1 MNIPQLKR
9 MLWVMNE
16 IVEASANGGITR
28 EDMNMKW
35 VNSCKNDYD
44 GEPIPERTF
53 YRIKGNLEELFDC
66 KIVCSPMTKKYS
78 VNIDDS
84 DNDCNNL
91 TLLEILLRK
100 ASQTSV
106 NQILQM
112 LIAGNNMPADDM
124 RAARDLAAA
133 VSRLPQTY
141 SEEFL
146 KRALDVNGADKA
158 EPDEYYRNYICVWN
172 NSIYHLT
179 WQWLSIGFY
188 DNEVCFYLVTNEEDS
203 AERERKA
210 AEAGF
215 GEGVRYRGGYY
226 WHEPIEPALFS
237 MPFETKPDM
246 DKVIRRAELL
256 IRRLEKVGT
265 SEKKIHE

>member
-9 MLWVMNE
+9 MLWIMNE

-28 EDMNMKW
+28 DDMNKKW

-44 GEPIPERTF
+44 GEPITERTF
-53 YRIKGNLEELFDC
+53 YRIKANLEELFDC
-66 KIVCSPMTKKYS
+66 KIVCAPTSKKYS
-78 VNIDDS
+78 VNVNDT
-84 DNDCNNL
+84 DNDYNNL

-100 ASQTSV
+100 VNRTSV

-112 LIAGNNMPADDM
+112 LIAGNDVPADDM

-146 KRALDVNGADKA
+146 KRAHDIKGADKA
-158 EPDEYYRNYICVWN
+158 ESDEFYRNYVCVWN
-172 NSIYHLT
+172 DVVYHRT

-188 DNEVCFYLVTNEEDS
+188 DNEIYFYLVTNEKDTT
-203 AERERKA
+203 ERSRKA

-215 GEGVRYRGGYY
+215 GEGVRYRGAYY

-237 MPFETKPDM
+237 MTFETKPDM

-256 IRRLEKVGT
+256 IRRLEKVRP
-265 SEKKIHE
+265 SEIKIHE

>member
-1 MNIPQLKR
+1 
-9 MLWVMNE
+9 MNE
-16 IVEASANGGITR
+16 IVKASANGGITR
-28 EDMNMKW
+28 DEMNKKW

-44 GEPIPERTF
+44 GEPITERTF

-66 KIVCSPMTKKYS
+66 KIVCSPASKKYS
-78 VNIDDS
+78 VNDT
-84 DNDCNNL
+84 DNDCDNL

-100 ASQTSV
+100 VNRTSV

-112 LIAGNNMPADDM
+112 LMAGNDVPEDDM

-146 KRALDVNGADKA
+146 KRAHDIKGADKA
-158 EPDEYYRNYICVWN
+158 EPDEFYRNYVCVWN
-172 NSIYHLT
+172 DVVYHRT

-188 DNEVCFYLVTNEEDS
+188 DNEVYFYLVTNEEDS
-203 AERERKA
+203 AERSRKA

-215 GEGVRYRGGYY
+215 GKGVRYRGGYY
-226 WHEPIEPALFS
+226 WHEPIEQTLFS
-237 MPFETKPDM
+237 MSFETKPDM
-246 DKVIRRAELL
+246 GEVIRRAELL
-256 IRRLEKVGT
+256 IRRLEKVQA
-265 SEKKIHE
+265 SEKKLNE

>member
-9 MLWVMNE
+9 LLWVMNE

-28 EDMNMKW
+28 DDMNKKW

-44 GEPIPERTF
+44 GQPITERTF
-53 YRIKGNLEELFDC
+53 YRIKGNLEELFGC
-66 KIVCSPMTKKYS
+66 KIVCSPTSKKYS
-78 VNIDDS
+78 VNINDA

-100 ASQTSV
+100 VNRTSV
-106 NQILQM
+106 HQILQM
-112 LIAGNNMPADDM
+112 LIAGNDVPEDDM
-124 RAARDLAAA
+124 RAVRDLAAA

-141 SEEFL
+141 SDEFL
-146 KRALDVNGADKA
+146 KRAHNIKGADKA
-158 EPDEYYRNYICVWN
+158 APDEYYRNYVCVWN
-172 NSIYHLT
+172 DVVYHRT

-188 DNEVCFYLVTNEEDS
+188 DNEVCFYLVTDEEDS
-203 AERERKA
+203 AERSRKA

-226 WHEPIEPALFS
+226 WHEPIEQTLFS
-237 MPFETKPDM
+237 MSFKTKPDM
-246 DKVIRRAELL
+246 DEVIRRAELL
-256 IRRLEKVGT
+256 IRRLEKVQT
-265 SEKKIHE
+265 SDKKIHE

>member
-9 MLWVMNE
+9 MLWIMNE
-16 IVEASANGGITR
+16 IVEASAYGGITR
-28 EDMNMKW
+28 DDMNKKW
-35 VNSCKNDYD
+35 MNSSKNDYD
-44 GEPIPERTF
+44 GDPITERTF

-66 KIVCSPMTKKYS
+66 NIVCSPVTKKYS
-78 VNIDDS
+78 VNINDS
-84 DNDCNNL
+84 GHDCNNL

-100 ASQTSV
+100 VNRTSV

-112 LIAGNNMPADDM
+112 LIAGNDVPADDM
-124 RAARDLAAA
+124 RAVRDLTAA

-141 SEEFL
+141 SEDFL
-146 KRALDVNGADKA
+146 MRAHNIKGADKA

-172 NSIYHLT
+172 DSIYHLT
-179 WQWLSIGFY
+179 RQWLSIGFY
-188 DNEVCFYLVTNEEDS
+188 DNEVCFYLVSNEEDS
-203 AERERKA
+203 AERSRKA

-226 WHEPIEPALFS
+226 WHEPIEPTLFS
-237 MPFETKPDM
+237 MPFENKPDM

-256 IRRLEKVGT
+256 IRRLEKVQS
-265 SEKKIHE
+265 SEKKNP

>member
-1 MNIPQLKR
+1 
-9 MLWVMNE
+9 MNE

-28 EDMNMKW
+28 DEMNKKW

-44 GEPIPERTF
+44 GEPITERTF

-66 KIVCSPMTKKYS
+66 KIVCSPASKKYS
-78 VNIDDS
+78 VNDT
-84 DNDCNNL
+84 DNDCDNL

-100 ASQTSV
+100 VNRTSV

-112 LIAGNNMPADDM
+112 LMAGNDVPEDDM

-146 KRALDVNGADKA
+146 KRAHDIKGADKA

-172 NSIYHLT
+172 DYIYHLT
-179 WQWLSIGFY
+179 RQWLSIGFY
-188 DNEVCFYLVTNEEDS
+188 DDEVYFYLVTNEEDS
-203 AERERKA
+203 AERSRKA

-215 GEGVRYRGGYY
+215 GKGVRYRGGYY
-226 WHEPIEPALFS
+226 WHEPIEQTLFS
-237 MPFETKPDM
+237 MSFETKPDM
-246 DKVIRRAELL
+246 GEVIRRAELL
-256 IRRLEKVGT
+256 IRRLEKVQA
-265 SEKKIHE
+265 SEKKIK

>member
-1 MNIPQLKR
+1 
-9 MLWVMNE
+9 MNE
-16 IVEASANGGITR
+16 IVKASANGGITR
-28 EDMNMKW
+28 DEMNKKW

-44 GEPIPERTF
+44 GEPITERTF

-66 KIVCSPMTKKYS
+66 KIVCSPASKKYS
-78 VNIDDS
+78 VNDT
-84 DNDCNNL
+84 DNDCDNL

-100 ASQTSV
+100 VNRTSV

-112 LIAGNNMPADDM
+112 LMAGNDVPEDDM

-146 KRALDVNGADKA
+146 KRAHDIKGADKA
-158 EPDEYYRNYICVWN
+158 EPDEFYRNYVCVWN
-172 NSIYHLT
+172 DVVYQRT

-188 DNEVCFYLVTNEEDS
+188 DNEVYFYLVTNEEDS
-203 AERERKA
+203 AERSRKA

-215 GEGVRYRGGYY
+215 GKGVRYRGGYY
-226 WHEPIEPALFS
+226 WHEPIEQTLFS
-237 MPFETKPDM
+237 MSFETKPDM
-246 DKVIRRAELL
+246 GEVIRRAELL
-256 IRRLEKVGT
+256 IRRLEKVQA
-265 SEKKIHE
+265 SEKKIK

>member
-1 MNIPQLKR
+1 
-9 MLWVMNE
+9 MNE

-28 EDMNMKW
+28 DDMNKKWMK
-35 VNSCKNDYD
+35 SCKNDYD
-44 GEPIPERTF
+44 GEPISDRTF

-66 KIVCSPMTKKYS
+66 KIVCSPVSKKYS
-78 VNIDDS
+78 VDVKES

-100 ASQTSV
+100 VNRTSV

-112 LIAGNNMPADDM
+112 LMAGNDVPSDDM
-124 RAARDLAAA
+124 RAVRDLAAA

-146 KRALDVNGADKA
+146 KRAHDVKGADKA
-158 EPDEYYRNYICVWN
+158 EPDEFYRNYVCVWN
-172 NSIYHLT
+172 DVVYHRT

-188 DNEVCFYLVTNEEDS
+188 DNEVYFYLVTNEEDS
-203 AERERKA
+203 AERSRKA

-226 WHEPIEPALFS
+226 WHEPIEQTLFS
-237 MPFETKPDM
+237 MSFKTKPDM
-246 DKVIRRAELL
+246 DEVIRRAELL
-256 IRRLEKVGT
+256 IRRLEKVQA
-265 SEKKIHE
+265 SEKKFHE